1 MSEATPALSVVV
13 IGRNEGERL
22 TRCLQSVAVTAR
34 AFPGTVE
41 TIYVDSG
48 SVDPSVALAEAE
60 GARVIQL
67 RPERPTAALGRNA
80 GWRAATGDTIL
91 FLDGDTILDPN
102 FVAGAMPQFAN
113 PQIAVVWGHR
123 RELYPEHSIYNRV
136 LDLDWIYP
144 PGPAPFCGGDA
155 LFRRSVL
162 AAAGGFDETL
172 IAGEEP
178 ELCRRIMA
186 LGFTIYHVDLPMT
199 KHDIAMTRFR
209 QYWKRA
215 SRAGHAYAEVSERFA
230 STPNPF
236 WSDECAHN
244 RKRALT
250 LLALCL
256 AGLLGSLALLLVSFA
271 APIAPIASRPGLLTL
286 LTLLPILLV
295 LAFLIALAARTG
307 YKARW
312 KAPSGTLHDWVTLF
326 LYGIHSHLQQIPIF
340 FGQLQY
346 RRNRRRNRRTLLVE
360 YKQP

>member
-1 MSEATPALSVVV
+1 MPALSVVV

-22 TRCLQSVAVTAR
+22 RRCLQSVVAIAATV
-34 AFPGTVE
+34 PGGME
-41 TIYVDSG
+41 IIYVDSG
-48 SVDPSVALAEAE
+48 SVDNSVALAESE
-60 GARVIQL
+60 GARTLKL

-80 GWRAATGDTIL
+80 GWQAARGETIL

-102 FVAGAMPQFAN
+102 FVAGAMPQFAD
-113 PQIAVVWGHR
+113 PQVAVVWGHR

-162 AAAGGFDETL
+162 AAAGGYDETL

-199 KHDIAMTRFR
+199 KHDIAMTRWR

-230 STPNPF
+230 NTPNPF
-236 WSDECAHN
+236 WSDECRRN
-244 RKRALT
+244 RNRALT
-250 LLALCL
+250 LLGLCL
-256 AGLLGSLALLLVSFA
+256 AGVLGSFAGVLASIGVWSA
-271 APIAPIASRPGLLTL
+271 
-286 LTLLPILLV
+286 LPILLV
-295 LAFLIALAARTG
+295 LAVLFALAARTG

-312 KAPSGTLHDWVTLF
+312 KAPSGSLHDAVTLF
-326 LYGIHSHLQQIPIF
+326 LYGVHSHLQQIPIF
-340 FGQLQY
+340 FGQLHY
-346 RRNRRRNRRTLLVE
+346 RWNRRKGRRALLVE